1 MENNLDDKNFKDNM
15 TEWVKLELQMQ
26 SLKTQYN
33 DKMKD
38 LKNNKVE
45 IEEFLK

>member
-26 SLKTQYN
+26 SLN
-33 DKMKD
+33 GVMI
-38 LKNNKVE
+38 LIIN
-45 IEEFLK
+45 I